1 MTYPTGSISLKA
13 AQKIFIGVEFIVLRD
28 DNGKIIGYTAAL
40 GDGFVM
46 QDRSITNLCQRIWGR
61 FHAE

>member
-13 AQKIFIGVEFIVLRD
+13 AQKIFTGVEFIVLRD

-46 QDRSITNLCQRIWGR
+46 QDRSITHLCQRIWGR

>member
-13 AQKIFIGVEFIVLRD
+13 AQKIFTGVEFIVLRD

-46 QDRSITNLCQRIWGR
+46 QARGADDHLP
-61 FHAE
+61 